1 VNLQSAGNVRIG
13 STILPKLF
21 KDFPNFSQLD
31 HVILQVPLKEKTL
44 WLECTNPD
52 YPLGYVHSNI
62 AGHEAVLIKETGGE
76 VLRLPA
82 YKDSLNTESHT
93 ATISLT
99 EEGSA
104 MAKVIRTSNLIQY
117 EQISEI
123 TKLPPVKQIDYLRED
138 IQLPQA
144 RVNNVTY
151 KEDKSAKPSIV
162 VNYNVNCEKYGNK
175 TGNRLFVPINI
186 FRRGPSKLANKKRI
200 HPIYINYGYLD
211 SDTITLEIPKNYTV
225 ESLPKLP
232 VIEEKLMDA
241 ATVLGACGTAYA
253 LRYIRAS
260 MQAGIEIGFDAQTAL
275 AIAAQTAKGAAKMLL
290 EEKVHPEQLIDKV
303 TTPQGCTI
311 VGLNEMEHQ
320 GFSSSLIKG
329 IKTSLQ
335 KIKE

>member
-1 VNLQSAGNVRIG
+1 MKIHIIGGGNLGVAIALGIADHTTNN
-13 STILPKLF
+13 TIVVTKR
-21 KDFPNFSQLD
+21 N
-31 HVILQVPLKEKTL
+31 
-44 WLECTNPD
+44 
-52 YPLGYVHSNI
+52 
-62 AGHEAVLIKETGGE
+62 
-76 VLRLPA
+76 
-82 YKDSLNTESHT
+82 T
-93 ATISLT
+93 ATISHLQEKGIEISANNSHHIQEADCIILTVKPYQVETVLT
-99 EEGSA
+99 EIADKIQNKTIISA
-104 MAKVIRTSNLIQY
+104 VSGLSIETLQSLVGKNNAVIRIMPNIAIQFGESATCIAFNQKDKTEAQKVIS
-117 EQISEI
+117 
-123 TKLPPVKQIDYLRED
+123 
-138 IQLPQA
+138 
-144 RVNNVTY
+144 
-151 KEDKSAKPSIV
+151 
-162 VNYNVNCEKYGNK
+162 
-175 TGNRLFVPINI
+175 LFQEL
-186 FRRGPSKLANKKRI
+186 GTA
-200 HPIYINYGYLD
+200 
-211 SDTITLEIPKNYTV
+211 
-225 ESLPKLP
+225 P